1 MVRTRDKMFCHCMV
15 GRENMTDEQVAQN
28 IEAVLNNLVAAT
40 KRGYANIKSIY
51 LKTTM
56 GEAVKLF

>member
-1 MVRTRDKMFCHCMV
+1 MV

-28 IEAVLNNLVAAT
+28 IEVILTNLIGAT
-40 KRGYANIKSIY
+40 KRGLGNVKSIY

-56 GEAVKLF
+56 GEAVKLY

>member
-1 MVRTRDKMFCHCMV
+1 MV

-28 IEAVLNNLVAAT
+28 IETVLTNLVGAT
-40 KRGYANIKSIY
+40 KRGYGNIKSIY

-56 GEAVKLF
+56 GEAVKLY